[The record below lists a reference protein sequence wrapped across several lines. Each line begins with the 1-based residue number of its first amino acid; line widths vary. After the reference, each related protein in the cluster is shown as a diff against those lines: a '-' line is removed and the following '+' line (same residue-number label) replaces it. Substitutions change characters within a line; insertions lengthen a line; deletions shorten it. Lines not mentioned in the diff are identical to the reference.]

1 MSPATRQT
9 LSKLQLSEAGCLV
22 DVHHDNDRT
31 LADQRDIWYRP
42 GPDDP
47 WRIQVVLDEL
57 PKDGTTLRRC
67 CQH

>member
-31 LADQRDIWYRP
+31 LADQRYKTKSERDPP
-42 GPDDP
+42 GSLEGDVNLEAAPID
-47 WRIQVVLDEL
+47 RIEQA
-57 PKDGTTLRRC
+57 
-67 CQH
+67 